1 MEVDKGKALANA
13 FICMED
19 VFRGH
24 KEKADRENDD
34 VVTLCNAAGRAK
46 EIEKDR
52 QAEVIVDS
60 AVAAA
65 AKLQEEAR
73 KVISHPFEDFFRN
86 ELKKLHLEKLKFIES
101 LVYEERAVQ
110 QRANELIT
118 AISTSLCKHFAA
130 KEVVY
135 EILYLKEKGQ
145 CKELPPVHPTV
156 KRFAEIVSNPEKDE
170 VTKNILVLIND
181 MVTNNGITTKKQW
194 SDSSKS
200 LFALILDYGGP
211 ALSNQIR
218 ERIGGPSLSTLYKI
232 VRLPYLIPQRLEP
245 SSFARARDVF

>member
-13 FICMED
+13 FISMED
-19 VFRGH
+19 LFREH
-24 KEKADRENDD
+24 KVKADRENDD

-46 EIEKDR
+46 EKEKDR

-65 AKLQEEAR
+65 AKLQDQAR

-86 ELKKLHLEKLKFIES
+86 ELKKLHLEKLKVIES

-118 AISTSLCKHFAA
+118 AVSTSLCKHFAA

-170 VTKNILVLIND
+170 VTKNLLVLNI
-181 MVTNNGITTKKQW
+181 
-194 SDSSKS
+194 
-200 LFALILDYGGP
+200 
-211 ALSNQIR
+211 
-218 ERIGGPSLSTLYKI
+218 
-232 VRLPYLIPQRLEP
+232 
-245 SSFARARDVF
+245 